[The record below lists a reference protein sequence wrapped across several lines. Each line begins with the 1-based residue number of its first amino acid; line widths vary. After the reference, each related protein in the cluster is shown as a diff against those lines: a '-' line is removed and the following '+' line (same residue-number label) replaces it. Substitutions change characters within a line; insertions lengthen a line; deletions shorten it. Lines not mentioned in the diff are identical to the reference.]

1 MMLENVSWTW
11 LFDFDTTLMWCDV
24 TVHVDDGELTV
35 SSPPLYPP
43 PPPPPLA
50 LLCLLLIMAVDSTP
64 SVAVSSNQQCG
75 NLQPTLKLT
84 RLVQK
89 ESVDLI
95 KTYVSTGPR
104 KKEKCCIWLCWVK
117 SPCVCVCVCFMLT
130 SYMGYISG
138 VFFLIPNLGSKVSGC
153 KDSLIITVVE

>member
-1 MMLENVSWTW
+1 MRFMMLENVSWTW

-24 TVHVDDGELTV
+24 MWPSMWTTV
-35 SSPPLYPP
+35 SWPFPLPPPYPP
-43 PPPPPLA
+43 PLTPPLA

-117 SPCVCVCVCFMLT
+117 SPCVCVCVFYVDIL
-130 SYMGYISG
+130 YGLHKW
-138 VFFLIPNLGSKVSGC
+138 VFFSYSQLRK
-153 KDSLIITVVE
+153 